1 MYQYAAMS
9 PTRIAPRL
17 LLAYHRTRYAVRA
30 TPPFDLKIGAT
41 SAALRQWMDQHR
53 CHCAA
58 LITACNPYS
67 QVLEEAENASRQRA
81 LGQAVAQRG
90 LPCVDAVGQPLD
102 GNWLPEASCLVGGL
116 SLDDACALG
125 RQFEQNAL
133 VWCGADT
140 LAQLILLR

>member
-9 PTRIAPRL
+9 TTRIAPRL

-67 QVLEEAENASRQRA
+67 QVLEEAETKVGSVRWGR
-81 LGQAVAQRG
+81 LLRSVA
-90 LPCVDAVGQPLD
+90 
-102 GNWLPEASCLVGGL
+102 CLV
-116 SLDDACALG
+116 
-125 RQFEQNAL
+125 
-133 VWCGADT
+133 
-140 LAQLILLR
+140 

>member
-1 MYQYAAMS
+1 MYQYAAM
-9 PTRIAPRL
+9 PHTRIAPPL
-17 LLAYHRTRYAVRA
+17 LLAYRNTRYTVQA
-30 TPPFDLKIGAT
+30 TPPFVLKIGAT
-41 SAALRQWMDQHR
+41 SAALRQWMDQHT

-58 LITACNPYS
+58 FMTACNPYS
-67 QVLEEAENASRQRA
+67 EVLDETENARRQRTLEHA
-81 LGQAVAQRG
+81 IVQRG
-90 LPCVDAVGQPLD
+90 LPYLSGLGQPLD

-125 RQFEQNAL
+125 RKFEQNAL